1 MTDWLRRFAL
11 ALTAVAAAA
20 GPATLASADGEIS
33 VEIGA
38 VDDAEFPVVRLI
50 VTAEELGRPLG
61 DLTAENLEI
70 TESGA
75 PAEIVSVERA
85 VDGAI
90 PLGLVVVID
99 ASGSMEGVP
108 LAAAKNSASSLVQSL
123 GAQDQA
129 AIVAFGDTVEVVQPM
144 TSDRPA
150 LLAAIDGL
158 VAVGNTRLY
167 DAVGEASAL
176 AAASGFDRRA
186 VVLLSDGREFGD
198 LSTRSR
204 EESLGAVP
212 ESGAL
217 FYAIGLGPD
226 IDLPFLEEIA
236 TRSGGRLYP
245 APTTE
250 EMASV
255 FAAIE
260 DRLRSQFVV
269 TVESSADSAIR
280 ERSVVVDVRSGESTG
295 TAERAY
301 TSRREPAPEPTVA
314 PTVAVI
320 VTPAATVV
328 APPIEEEEGG
338 SPALLVA
345 GTIALLLALG
355 GLGTAIVRRRTSRP
369 RVVAPPTVPDLRP
382 LPAREI
388 DRPDVPPGRLIVFG
402 GPAGDTEIELGDV
415 PVTVGSGPA
424 CTLRLPAAPGIAAEH
439 ARFWRRDGHPMLHHL
454 DRAMATHVNG
464 QQVGWASIA
473 EGDEIT
479 IGPYVLRYES
489 ASPAVS
495 ADRGRGVVGDG
506 V

>member
-1 MTDWLRRFAL
+1 MTDWLRRIAL
-11 ALTAVAAAA
+11 ALTAIVVALGFATPA
-20 GPATLASADGEIS
+20 GADGEIT

-38 VDDAEFPVVRLI
+38 VDDSEFPVVRLI
-50 VTAEELGRPLG
+50 VTADELGRPLG
-61 DLTAENLEI
+61 DLTAENLEV

-85 VDGAI
+85 VDAAT

-108 LAAAKNSASSLVQSL
+108 LAAAKISASSLVSSL

-144 TSDRPA
+144 TSDQAA
-150 LLAAIDGL
+150 LFAAIDGL

-176 AAASGFDRRA
+176 AASSGFERRA

-204 EESLGAVP
+204 DESLGAVP

-217 FYAIGLGPD
+217 FYPIGLGPD
-226 IDLPFLEEIA
+226 IDLPYLEEIA
-236 TRSGGRLYP
+236 TLSGGRVYP

-255 FAAIE
+255 FATIE

-269 TVESSADSAIR
+269 SIESSADPAAQD
-280 ERSVVVDVRSGESTG
+280 RSVVVNVRSGESTG
-295 TAERAY
+295 SAERAY
-301 TSRREPAPEPTVA
+301 ESRREPVPEPTAA
-314 PTVAVI
+314 PTVAAV

-328 APPIEEEEGG
+328 PPPVEEEGG
-338 SPALLVA
+338 NGVLIVA
-345 GTIALLLALG
+345 GALALLLALA
-355 GLGTAIVRRRTSRP
+355 GLGAALVRRRRSRP
-369 RVVAPPTVPDLRP
+369 RIVAPPTVPDVRP
-382 LPAREI
+382 LPAREVNATE
-388 DRPDVPPGRLIVFG
+388 VPPGRLMVFG
-402 GPAGDTEIELGDV
+402 GPAGDTEIELGDA
-415 PVTVGSGPA
+415 PVTVGSGPT
-424 CTLRLPAAPGIAAEH
+424 CTLRLPAAPGIAPEH

-454 DRAMATHVNG
+454 DRGSVTHVNG

-473 EGDEIT
+473 ESDEIT
-479 IGPYVLRYES
+479 IGPYVLRY
-489 ASPAVS
+489 ASGGMPVT
-495 ADRGRGVVGDG
+495 ADRERGAVGDG
-506 V
+506 A